1 MTTINIEIIN
11 PKAKKLLQ
19 DLAALKLISIGKE
32 NNPFLEVVKKMRSQ
46 KATILLDEITKEVDW
61 VRNNRYGK

>member
-19 DLAALKLISIGKE
+19 NLAALKLISIGKE

-46 KATILLDEITKEVDW
+46 KAEISLDEITGEVDW